1 MAFFLKSFTLKTE
14 YRGIQ
19 PFKMEFHDG
28 LNVIVGEN
36 GSGKSTLLALL
47 TDTDNSEENKARRTI
62 DYEPVEF
69 RFLDTEKQNPRIK
82 GDCSNSKNI
91 CFEVYSH
98 FMSHGET
105 MLPLVLSS
113 KDFKNIILFV
123 DEPESGI
130 SLSNQKKIF
139 EGLQKASIE
148 NNCQVIIT
156 THSYVIIKMTSTV
169 FCMDNKQ
176 WIASNEYLKNL
187 LEK

>member
-1 MAFFLKSFTLKTE
+1 MARFLKSFTLKAE

-19 PFKMEFHDG
+19 PFKMEFQDG

-36 GSGKSTLLALL
+36 GSGKSTLLYLL
-47 TDTDNSEENKARRTI
+47 TTDDFKELPSIRSI
-62 DYEPVEF
+62 DHEPSIEF
-69 RFLDTEKQNPRIK
+69 RFLDTEKHNPRIK
-82 GDCSNSKNI
+82 TDCSESKNI
-91 CFEVYSH
+91 GFEIGSH
-98 FMSHGET
+98 FWSHGET
-105 MLPLVLSS
+105 MLPLVLAS

-139 EGLQKASIE
+139 EGLQKASIK

-156 THSYVIIKMTSTV
+156 THSYIIIKKTPTV
-169 FCMDNKQ
+169 FCMDTNQ
-176 WIASNEYLKNL
+176 WVNSEEYLKNL